1 MSGTRKPT
9 LSHRAEYF
17 LMRAVET
24 ALSGVTANT
33 AGRVGSALGALVR
46 TPLGIRRD
54 VVESNLRLAFPEADD
69 AWIERTSKAAYRH
82 LGREAAAML
91 RLSKLDPEQVRRLVE
106 ISPAAW
112 TAFEESLSEGRGVVL
127 ATGHYG
133 NWEMAA
139 AAVAAHGVPIDAI
152 VKRQSNPLV
161 DRRIQEARAALGVST
176 VDMREAAR
184 RIPRALLSGHAV
196 GIVADQ
202 DARRNGVWVPFFGTL
217 ASTHRGPAVF
227 ALRLGSPLFA
237 AVARRLPDGR
247 YFLDGQRI
255 DTTPTD
261 SFEDDVVRLTA
272 ALAAHLESE
281 IRKDPTQ
288 YFWFHKRWKT
298 RPPEEP
304 LSREAGTTTRTDED
318 SWS

>member
-1 MSGTRKPT
+1 MKKP
-9 LSHRAEYF
+9 SPKHRAEYF
-17 LMRAVET
+17 LTRAVEA
-24 ALSGVTANT
+24 ALSGVS
-33 AGRVGSALGALVR
+33 AGAAAGVGSALGSVVR
-46 TPLGIRRD
+46 APLGIRRG
-54 VVESNLRLAFPEADD
+54 VVESNLRLAFPDADD
-69 AWIERTSKAAYRH
+69 EWIDRTSRATYRH

-91 RLSKLDPEQVRRLVE
+91 RLSKLNPTEVRRIVE
-106 ISPAAW
+106 VSPTAWAAFDG
-112 TAFEESLSEGRGVVL
+112 AISEGRGVLL

-139 AAVAAHGVPIDAI
+139 AAVAAHGVPIKAI
-152 VKRQSNPLV
+152 VKRQSNRLV
-161 DRRIQEARAALGVST
+161 DRRIQEARAALGVGT
-176 VDMREAAR
+176 VDMRVAAR
-184 RIPRALLSGHAV
+184 RIPRVLLSGHAV

-202 DARRNGVWVPFFGTL
+202 DARRNGVWVPFFGIPVS
-217 ASTHRGPAVF
+217 AHRGPAVF
-227 ALRLGSPLFA
+227 ALRLRSPLFA
-237 AVARRLPDGR
+237 AVARRKPDGT

-272 ALAAHLESE
+272 ALAAHLEGE

-304 LSREAGTTTRTDED
+304 APDGSGTITRAETDD
-318 SWS
+318 AWL